1 MAIDRQGFYIMRKLK
16 RRRKQTTRS
25 TRQIKRRCKPWNYT
39 YDYDNKRFQK
49 YFRERTGIHIGDED
63 NIELS
68 RFLLMSPK
76 ADHWLTT
83 SKDYKYANGL
93 KIPLD
98 SLERPNAVAWH
109 RLLRD
114 NLQKHWNDFIKIP
127 RKIRRRK

>member
-1 MAIDRQGFYIMRKLK
+1 MRKIK
-16 RRRKQTTRS
+16 RRRKQTTTS
-25 TRQIKRRCKPWNYT
+25 TRQIKRRWPFT
-39 YDYDNKRFQK
+39 YDYDNKQFQK

-76 ADHWLTT
+76 ADHWLMT
-83 SKDYKYANGL
+83 SKDFKFANGL
-93 KIPLD
+93 KVPLD
-98 SLERPNAVAWH
+98 SLERPNTVAWH